1 MEKEKLDEILSK
13 HAAWLVDEPDG
24 ERANLRGADLT
35 GANLRSADL
44 TGANLRE
51 ADLTGADLSW
61 ANLRRANL
69 RGADLTGADL
79 READLTRAD
88 MRGANLRGADIDFSC
103 WPLWCGSTGVKVDVK
118 IFAQLAAHLCAVEVD
133 DEGCKAAQA
142 ALLPLAQKSHRA
154 GELGLLYEV

>member
-24 ERANLRGADLT
+24 ER
-35 GANLRSADL
+35 
-44 TGANLRE
+44 ANLRE

-88 MRGANLRGADIDFSC
+88 MRGANLRGANMDFSC

>member
-35 GANLRSADL
+35 GANLSRANLREADLTEADL
-44 TGANLRE
+44 TGANLR
-51 ADLTGADLSW
+51 
-61 ANLRRANL
+61 
-69 RGADLTGADL
+69 GADLT
-79 READLTRAD
+79 
-88 MRGANLRGADIDFSC
+88 GADIDFSC
-103 WPLWCGSTGVKVDVK
+103 WPLWCGSNGVKVDVK